1 MTDTSSKGQFNR
13 GGSNG
18 GGTGRGKSQT
28 QSMEPLRTLGD
39 LYSRETKFV
48 PGKIQFTLSLY
59 LFPLL
64 KGHFYSGEI
73 DTFWG
78 SRNQRLTSS

>member
-1 MTDTSSKGQFNR
+1 MVGEQVEELTNTVYGTS
-13 GGSNG
+13 
-18 GGTGRGKSQT
+18 
-28 QSMEPLRTLGD
+28 TLGD

-64 KGHFYSGEI
+64 KGHFYSGDI

-78 SRNQRLTSS
+78 SRNQGLTSS